1 MINKLNR
8 DYSSSAVSSR
18 CFKLGSFGCEAAL
31 FDDLR
36 HVFLDL
42 IVVPFDFLLHVVLTI
57 RTGKVGYDGD
67 RLVGFCFGGY
77 PFIVHHDLAMEY
89 LLFYLLPEVV
99 ADTADNSPCER
110 LEIWRQVSASRAGY

>member
-1 MINKLNR
+1 MFQVGIILDAKQL
-8 DYSSSAVSSR
+8 
-18 CFKLGSFGCEAAL
+18 F

-99 ADTADNSPCER
+99 ADTADKLSLREGGDFGGR
-110 LEIWRQVSASRAGY
+110 YQRVELGTDIG

>member
-1 MINKLNR
+1 MFQVGIILDAKQL
-8 DYSSSAVSSR
+8 
-18 CFKLGSFGCEAAL
+18 F

-67 RLVGFCFGGY
+67 RLVGFCFGG
-77 PFIVHHDLAMEY
+77 
-89 LLFYLLPEVV
+89 
-99 ADTADNSPCER
+99 
-110 LEIWRQVSASRAGY
+110 G